1 MHDFGHKKILP
12 KGIGKITQHKKRTL
26 TPRRDQRTYNASGLA
41 PTFFSLFNLTD
52 PMAALKIYLLYDS
65 TLSPA
70 CTVPYAKFRRKSQE
84 KFFRFFFALVRAEKL
99 RLKMP
104 ASGRETRP
112 ANFARKRSK
121 FRIAGKLTSLQI
133 CDTIE
138 KNILIAEGKA
148 FGKRYSLL

>member
-26 TPRRDQRTYNASGLA
+26 TPRRDQRTYNAGGLA

-84 KFFRFFFALVRAEKL
+84 KFFRIFLVWTGAEKL
-99 RLKMP
+99 FP
-104 ASGRETRP
+104 DQDASGRETLP
-112 ANFARKRSK
+112 AKFARKRRK
-121 FRIAGKLTSLQI
+121 FRIGGKLTSLQI

-138 KNILIAEGKA
+138 INILIAGGTA
-148 FGKRYSLL
+148 FGIRYSLL